1 MATKLNEQQK
11 MMYDD
16 LSMPEKVA
24 ILLIQLGEDVTT
36 LLFSHMEVDVITE
49 ISRYIATAKS
59 MDKSVAAA
67 ILEEFYAL
75 MQSNQYMR
83 SGGLEY
89 AKEILYRTFGPETA
103 QKILDKLAK
112 SMESSKSFGYLTK
125 VKPQQLADFIMTE
138 HPQTIAL
145 ILAHMDSTSAAETL
159 SFFNNELRSEV
170 VVRMANLGDISPS
183 IIKRVSTV
191 LEGKLESL
199 TSYKVEV
206 GGPRAVAEVLN
217 RLGQKA
223 SKATIEYIEDVDDKL
238 ATTIKELMFT
248 FEDINTLNQAAI
260 REILKNVDKKDL
272 MVALKGSGDAL
283 KEKFLSSMS
292 QRASD
297 SFKEE
302 MQFLGAVRVK
312 DVEEAQRRIV
322 EQVQALAESGAFQ
335 IGESDEMIE

>member
-11 MMYDD
+11 MVYDD
-16 LSMPEKVA
+16 LSMPEKIA

-59 MDKSVAAA
+59 MDKNVAAA
-67 ILEEFYAL
+67 VLEEFYAL

-112 SMESSKSFGYLTK
+112 SMENSKSFGYLTK

-159 SFFNNELRSEV
+159 SYFNDELRSEV

-223 SKATIEYIEDVDDKL
+223 SKATIEYIEDIDDKL

-292 QRASD
+292 QRASEA
-297 SFKEE
+297 FKEE

-322 EQVQALAESGAFQ
+322 EQVQALAEGGAFQ
-335 IGESDEMIE
+335 IGEADEMIE

>member
-159 SFFNNELRSEV
+159 SYFNDELRSEV

-292 QRASD
+292 QRASEA
-297 SFKEE
+297 FKEE

-322 EQVQALAESGAFQ
+322 EQVQALAEGGAFQ
-335 IGESDEMIE
+335 IGEADEMID

>member
-159 SFFNNELRSEV
+159 SYFNDELRSEV

-223 SKATIEYIEDVDDKL
+223 SKATIEYIEDIDNKL

-292 QRASD
+292 QRASEA
-297 SFKEE
+297 FKEE

-322 EQVQALAESGAFQ
+322 EQVQALAEGGAFQ
-335 IGESDEMIE
+335 IGEADEMIE

>member
-159 SFFNNELRSEV
+159 SYFNDELRSEV

-223 SKATIEYIEDVDDKL
+223 SKATIEYIEDIDDKL

-322 EQVQALAESGAFQ
+322 EQVQALAEGGAFQ
-335 IGESDEMIE
+335 IGEADEMIE

>member
-159 SFFNNELRSEV
+159 SYFNDELRSEV

-223 SKATIEYIEDVDDKL
+223 SKATIEYIEDIDDKL

-292 QRASD
+292 QRASEA
-297 SFKEE
+297 FKEE

-322 EQVQALAESGAFQ
+322 EQVQALAEGGAFQ
-335 IGESDEMIE
+335 IGEADEMIE

>member
-159 SFFNNELRSEV
+159 SYFNDELRSEV
-170 VVRMANLGDISPS
+170 VVRMAKLGDISPS

-292 QRASD
+292 QRASEA
-297 SFKEE
+297 FKEE

-322 EQVQALAESGAFQ
+322 EQVQALAEGGAFQ
-335 IGESDEMIE
+335 IGEADEMIE

>member
-11 MMYDD
+11 MVYDD
-16 LSMPEKVA
+16 LSMPEKIA

-159 SFFNNELRSEV
+159 SYFNDELRSEV

-292 QRASD
+292 QRASEA
-297 SFKEE
+297 FKEE

-322 EQVQALAESGAFQ
+322 EQVQALAEGGAFQ
-335 IGESDEMIE
+335 IGEADEMIE